1 MRILLWHVHGT
12 WTTAFVQ
19 GGHEY
24 VIPVLPGRPPDG
36 RGRPSRPGTFD
47 WPANAVEVPPGAIR
61 DIADGIDVAIAQRPR
76 DLALI
81 EEWTGRRPGAGLPT
95 VYVEHNTPPAGLAE
109 PPHPA
114 SAVPAITIVHVTHF
128 NRLFWD
134 CGSARTAVIEHGV
147 PDPGYRYTGELAAA
161 AVVINEPVRRGR
173 VTGTDLLPTLT
184 SRLRVDLFG
193 MSTEPLGGLDLP
205 HKALLDEL
213 PRRRVYAHPVRWTS
227 LGLSLIEA
235 MHLGMPVVALAT
247 TEVPAAVPPEAGAT
261 ATSPS
266 ALAAACRG
274 FIEDPDAARRAGLAA
289 RGHALRRYGLGRFRT
304 DWDRLLARV
313 IAGQ

>member
-1 MRILLWHVHGT
+1 VRILLWHVHGT

-24 VIPVLPGRPPDG
+24 LIPVLPGRPPDG

-47 WPANAVEVPPGAIR
+47 WPANAAEVAPDTLRSAH
-61 DIADGIDVAIAQRPR
+61 IDVAIAQRPE
-76 DLALI
+76 DLTLI
-81 EEWTGRRPGAGLPT
+81 ERWTGRRPGRDLPT

-114 SAVPAITIVHVTHF
+114 AYVPGITVVHVTHF

-134 CGSARTAVIEHGV
+134 CGTARTTVIEHGI

-161 AVVINEPVRRGR
+161 AAVVNEPVRRGR
-173 VTGTDLLPTLT
+173 VTGTDLLPAFR
-184 SRLRVDLFG
+184 SRLEVSLFG
-193 MSTEPLGGLDLP
+193 MGTEPLGGLDLP

-213 PRRRVYAHPVRWTS
+213 PRRRVYLHPVRWTS

-235 MHLGMPVVALAT
+235 MHLGMPVAALAT
-247 TEVPAAVPPEAGAT
+247 TEVPAAVPPEAGVT
-261 ATSPS
+261 ATSPE
-266 ALAAACRG
+266 ALAAGCRALIG
-274 FIEDPDAARRAGLAA
+274 DPETARRAGLAA
-289 RGHALRRYGLGRFRT
+289 RSHALRQYGLGRFLA
-304 DWDRLLARV
+304 DWDRLLASV
-313 IAGQ
+313 APD